1 MKKVLGIIAIVGLGA
16 LLYYQYKKMTKKGGQ
31 DSATPGVK
39 PTINYAAA
47 REKTKADIREKTK
60 TALKGK
66 FAELKQQNQ

>member
-16 LLYYQYKKMTKKGGQ
+16 LLYYQYKKMTKKSTDGKT
-31 DSATPGVK
+31 DV
-39 PTINYAAA
+39 INRPDYAKA
-47 REKTKADIREKTK
+47 REKTKTDLRAKTK